1 MPPSDA
7 QKRASNKYNLKNMA
21 TIGCKVKKEEAALFK
36 QFCKDQGKTSNT
48 VLKDFVLAC
57 IYGPE
62 TGEPPDKPPDGP

>member
-62 TGEPPDKPPDGP
+62 TEELPEKPPEGP

>member
-1 MPPSDA
+1 MPTSDA

-62 TGEPPDKPPDGP
+62 TEEPPEKPPDGP

>member
-1 MPPSDA
+1 
-7 QKRASNKYNLKNMA
+7 MA

-62 TGEPPDKPPDGP
+62 TEEPPDKPPDGP

>member
-7 QKRASNKYNLKNMA
+7 QKRAANKYNLKNMA
-21 TIGCKVKKEEAALFK
+21 TVGCKVKKEEAALFK

-62 TGEPPDKPPDGP
+62 TEEPPEESPDGP

>member
-62 TGEPPDKPPDGP
+62 TEEPPEKPPEGP

>member
-1 MPPSDA
+1 MPISD
-7 QKRASNKYNLKNMA
+7 KKKASNAKWNKENITTL
-21 TIGCKVKKEEAALFK
+21 GCSVKKEEAALFK

-62 TGEPPDKPPDGP
+62 TEELPEKPPEGP

>member
-7 QKRASNKYNLKNMA
+7 QKRAVNKYNLKNMA
-21 TIGCKVKKEEAALFK
+21 TVGCKVKKEEAALFK

-62 TGEPPDKPPDGP
+62 TEEPPEKSPEGP

>member
-62 TGEPPDKPPDGP
+62 TEEPPEKPPSGP

>member
-21 TIGCKVKKEEAALFK
+21 TIGCKVKEEEAALFK

-62 TGEPPDKPPDGP
+62 TEEPPDKPPDGP

>member
-62 TGEPPDKPPDGP
+62 TEEPPDKPPDGP

>member
-21 TIGCKVKKEEAALFK
+21 AIGCKVKKEEAALFK

-62 TGEPPDKPPDGP
+62 TEEPPDKPPDGP

>member
-62 TGEPPDKPPDGP
+62 TEEPPEKPPDSP

>member
-62 TGEPPDKPPDGP
+62 TEEPPEKPPDGP

>member
-7 QKRASNKYNLKNMA
+7 QKRESNKYNLKNMA

-62 TGEPPDKPPDGP
+62 TEEPPDKPPDGP

>member
-7 QKRASNKYNLKNMA
+7 QKRAANKYNLKNM
-21 TIGCKVKKEEAALFK
+21 TTVGCKVKKEEAALFK

-62 TGEPPDKPPDGP
+62 TEEPPEKPPEGP

>member
-62 TGEPPDKPPDGP
+62 TEEPPYKPPEGP

>member
-7 QKRASNKYNLKNMA
+7 QKRAANKYNLKNMA
-21 TIGCKVKKEEAALFK
+21 TVGCKVKKEEAALFK

-62 TGEPPDKPPDGP
+62 TEEPPEKPPDGP

>member
-1 MPPSDA
+1 MPISD
-7 QKRASNKYNLKNMA
+7 KKKASNAKWNKENITTL
-21 TIGCKVKKEEAALFK
+21 GCSVKKEEAALFK

-62 TGEPPDKPPDGP
+62 TEEPPEEPPDGP

>member
-48 VLKDFVLAC
+48 ALKDFVLAC

-62 TGEPPDKPPDGP
+62 TEEPPEKPPDGP

>member
-62 TGEPPDKPPDGP
+62 TEEPPEKPPEGS

>member
-62 TGEPPDKPPDGP
+62 TEEPPEKPSEGP

>member
-21 TIGCKVKKEEAALFK
+21 TIGCNVKKEEAALFK

-62 TGEPPDKPPDGP
+62 TEEPPEKPPDGP

>member
-7 QKRASNKYNLKNMA
+7 QKRAANKYNLKNMA
-21 TIGCKVKKEEAALFK
+21 TVGCKVKKEEAALFK

-62 TGEPPDKPPDGP
+62 TEEPPDKPPGGP